1 MQAKDSGAIVTENM
15 KNKKSI
21 KLRTDLGCVKF
32 IGMNKKGEYPQ
43 GQDPQNKEKVS
54 KKDLK
59 GKGLTGISS
68 GSGVFLE
75 TGEDNPE
82 KHSFPSQKNL
92 EKEISDYLA
101 KKYGGR
107 VKVIS
112 QMVFPG
118 QVRPDDS
125 DFTEKSVKNK
135 NGESTFDI
143 MPEELEAYL
152 NEYVVRQDAAKA
164 VLATKICTH
173 FKKICYL
180 EKKGKNRLP
189 VGNIKNNIVLIGPTG
204 VGKTYLIKLIA
215 AKLGIPFVKGD
226 ATKFSETGYVG
237 GDVEDLVRDL
247 VKEADGDIE
256 RAQYGII
263 YIDEIDK
270 IASTQGLR
278 GPDVSRA
285 GVQRALLKPLEET
298 EVDLKTPH
306 DPISQ
311 LEAIEHF
318 RKTGKRMQKTINTRN
333 ILFIMSGAFSGL
345 ADIIKKRLST
355 QGIGFGADLD
365 VKKDQEWLREVKPQD
380 MVEFG
385 FENEFIGR
393 IPVIAVLEEL
403 TEEDLFK
410 ILKNPKS
417 PVIVS
422 KKQDFRAYGIDLKF
436 EEDALKSLARKAY
449 QEKTGARALV
459 SVMERALM
467 PFEKKLPSSD
477 IDYLVITRK
486 IIEGPA
492 GQLERLLENPDVPR
506 RKNHYEAFLSQE
518 KQQIIAGLTPGILP
532 EWDEQGTS
540 LNDLRKD
547 LIAHLC
553 LKDDLSVEEAAANV
567 LFWIQQIKS
576 YEASFYN
583 RCEIEITFDDS
594 AIDRILDACRFDPS
608 SLYVHCERLSSI
620 LEYGLTLIRE
630 KTGQEQFSVPS
641 EAVDNPELFIN
652 RLIRICYES
661 EK

>member
-1 MQAKDSGAIVTENM
+1 MVTENM
-15 KNKKSI
+15 ENKKSI
-21 KLRTDLGCVKF
+21 KLRRNMACVKF
-32 IGMNKKGEYPQ
+32 TNMDKKGEYPHKADSRNQ
-43 GQDPQNKEKVS
+43 ERKKVS
-54 KKDLK
+54 NQGPAKDDAAKLCP
-59 GKGLTGISS
+59 G
-68 GSGVFLE
+68 GSIPAE
-75 TGEDNPE
+75 RNEDDSE

-92 EKEISDYLA
+92 EKEISDYLT
-101 KKYGGR
+101 KKYGGK

-112 QMVFPG
+112 QMVIPK
-118 QVRPDDS
+118 QVRPGDS
-125 DFTEKSVKNK
+125 EFTENTPGKKGSA
-135 NGESTFDI
+135 SCFDI

-152 NEYVVRQDAAKA
+152 DEYVVKQSAAKA

-173 FKKICYL
+173 FKKIAYM
-180 EKKGKNRLP
+180 EKRGKNRLP
-189 VGNIKNNIVLIGPTG
+189 VGNIKNNIILIGPTG

-215 AKLGIPFVKGD
+215 AKLGVPFVKGD

-256 RAQYGII
+256 KAQYGII

-270 IASTQGLR
+270 IASTQDLR

-298 EVDLKTPH
+298 DVDLKTPH

-333 ILFIMSGAFSGL
+333 ILFIVSGAFSGL
-345 ADIIKKRLST
+345 AEIIRKRLSS
-355 QGIGFGADLD
+355 QGIGFGAEVD
-365 VKKDQEWLREVKPQD
+365 VKEDKEWLRHVKPQD
-380 MVEFG
+380 LVEFG

-393 IPVIAVLEEL
+393 LPVIAVLEEL
-403 TEEDLFK
+403 NEDDLFQ
-410 ILKNPKS
+410 ILRNPKS

-436 EEDALKSLARKAY
+436 EEDALRLLASRAY

-459 SVMERALM
+459 SVIERALM
-467 PFEKKLPSSD
+467 PFEKKLPSSA
-477 IDYLVITRK
+477 IDYLVVTRQ
-486 IIEGPA
+486 IIEDPEGE
-492 GQLERLLENPDVPR
+492 LRKLLEEPDMPR

-518 KQQIIAGLTPGILP
+518 KQQIIAGLSLEVLP
-532 EWDEQGTS
+532 EWQEQGMA
-540 LNDLRKD
+540 LNDLRKE

-553 LKDDLSVEEAAANV
+553 LKDDLSLEEAAANV

-583 RCEIEITFDDS
+583 RCEIQITFDDS
-594 AIDRILDACRFDPS
+594 AVDRILDACRLDPS

-630 KTGQEQFSVPS
+630 KTGQEHFNVPS

>member
-1 MQAKDSGAIVTENM
+1 MD
-15 KNKKSI
+15 
-21 KLRTDLGCVKF
+21 
-32 IGMNKKGEYPQ
+32 KKGEIPRELDSQ
-43 GQDPQNKEKVS
+43 G
-54 KKDLK
+54 KKGEDRQGDLK
-59 GKGLTGISS
+59 TEGTVIPSDNVVPKES
-68 GSGVFLE
+68 
-75 TGEDNPE
+75 GEDDSE
-82 KHSFPSQKNL
+82 KHPFPSQKTL
-92 EKEISDYLA
+92 EKEIRDYLT
-101 KKYGGR
+101 KKYGGK

-112 QMVFPG
+112 QMVFPK
-118 QVRPDDS
+118 QVRPEDTDH
-125 DFTEKSVKNK
+125 TEERVERDKNPLF
-135 NGESTFDI
+135 FDI

-152 NEYVVRQDAAKA
+152 NEYVVKQDAAKA

-173 FKKICYL
+173 FKKIAYL
-180 EKKGKNRLP
+180 EKVGKKRLP
-189 VGNIKNNIVLIGPTG
+189 VGNIKNNIILIGPTG

-215 AKLGIPFVKGD
+215 AKLGVPFVKGD

-247 VKEADGDIE
+247 VKEADGDIK

-318 RKTGKRMQKTINTRN
+318 RKTGKRMQKTINTKN
-333 ILFIMSGAFSGL
+333 ILFIVSGAFSGL
-345 ADIIKKRLST
+345 ADIVKKRLSR

-365 VKKDQEWLREVKPQD
+365 VEEDKYWLRKVKPQD

-393 IPVIAVLEEL
+393 LPVIAVLEEL
-403 TEEDLFK
+403 TEEDLFD

-422 KKQDFRAYGIDLKF
+422 KKQDFKAYGIDLKF
-436 EEDALKSLARKAY
+436 ESDALRLLAHKAF

-459 SVMERALM
+459 SVLERALL
-467 PFEKKLPSSD
+467 PFEKKLPSTG
-477 IDYLVITRK
+477 IDYLVVTRQ
-486 IIEGPA
+486 IIEDPEGE
-492 GQLERLLENPDVPR
+492 LEKLLEDPDTPG
-506 RKNHYEAFLSQE
+506 RKRYYEAFLQQE
-518 KQQIIAGLTPGILP
+518 KQQIIAGLNPGMLP
-532 EWDEQGTS
+532 EWEEQGMV
-540 LNDLRKD
+540 LNDLRKE

-583 RCEIEITFDDS
+583 RCEIEITFDDT
-594 AIDRILDACRFDPS
+594 AIDRILEACRFDPS

-630 KTGQEQFSVPS
+630 KTGQEQFNVPS

-661 EK
+661 EN